1 MLVCGIML
9 GILAILLLHFSVLYN
24 LSVQS
29 DVSILYFSNTNIEQ
43 YLYTIKKRPLLEW
56 AVFLVLTK
64 QIWGLGFEKAIENM
78 LGAPRR
84 PVPNNESFSVT
95 LGRGRR
101 LTRITQVTQD
111 GKNCGRARFLQR
123 SVSSGGA
130 LSMTTYQARPTY
142 IDGTSIL

>member
-29 DVSILYFSNTNIEQ
+29 DVSILYFSNANIEQ
-43 YLYTIKKRPLLEW
+43 YLYPIKKRPLLEW

-84 PVPNNESFSVT
+84 PVPNNESFRVP
-95 LGRGRR
+95 LGGYWNLLRNSC
-101 LTRITQVTQD
+101 LAWYAQQTT
-111 GKNCGRARFLQR
+111 FL
-123 SVSSGGA
+123 
-130 LSMTTYQARPTY
+130 
-142 IDGTSIL
+142 